1 MTDKRP
7 DGIRDY
13 HEPAGG
19 WGALRAVAVALKRQQ
34 VIVQGSKTLLKN
46 NQADGFDCPGCAW
59 PDPKHT
65 SAFEFCENG
74 AKAVAWESTAK
85 RVDPAFF
92 AEHKVAE
99 LWEQPD
105 HWLEGQGRLTHP
117 LRYDVATDHFEVV
130 DWEEAIADIGA
141 RMRALA
147 HADEAE
153 FYTSGRASN
162 EAAFLFQLYAR
173 AFGTNNFPDCSNMCH
188 EATSVG
194 LPESIGIGKGTVSL
208 EDFDH
213 ADLILSIGH
222 NPGTNHPRMMTSL
235 HDAAKRGAAIIVL
248 NPLKERAL
256 ERFQSPQAPLEMMTL
271 GAVPIASTY
280 LQVKVGGD
288 AAALKGI
295 CKALIAL
302 ERDAGKAHTAPVLDT
317 DFIAG
322 HTTGFEDFVA
332 DLDATPWPAL
342 ERASGLARDDLE
354 QVAAAYAAAKATIV
368 CYGMGV
374 TQHRDGTSNVQQI
387 ANLLLLKGNIG
398 RVGAGICPLRGHS
411 NVQGDRTVGIT
422 ERPSKAFLDRMEDVF
437 GFAQPRER
445 GHSVVESIAAMR
457 DGTAKALICLGGNL
471 AVAAPDPQTC
481 FASFKKLDLIVSLAT
496 KLNRTHLLTGGTTY
510 ILPVLGR
517 TELDVQASGVQAVTV
532 EDSMS
537 MVHASRGFLAPPSDE
552 VRSEPWIVA
561 RLARATLGDT
571 VPVDWEG
578 LCGDYALVRDK
589 IEAVFPDF
597 AGYNDRIRKPGGFP
611 LPNSASERIWKTASG
626 KANFL
631 IFRPVREQGEEDDA
645 DVLRLASLRS
655 HDQYNTTI
663 YGLDDRYRGVFGRR
677 DVLFLNA
684 REMERL
690 GFAEGDMVDVETA
703 LAHAHPDRVVRSLMI
718 VRYDLPDGC
727 CGAYYPETQP
737 LIALEDCDPDS
748 LTPSYKSV
756 HVRLRRASAADLA
769 AATVVRE
776 GLIGRASERTPVHG
790 PGVTASSLS
799 SPSGG

>member
-19 WGALRAVAVALKRQQ
+19 WGALKAVAVALKRQQ
-34 VIVQGSKTLLKN
+34 VVVQGSKTLLKN
-46 NQADGFDCPGCAW
+46 NQPDGFDCPGCAW

-92 AEHKVAE
+92 ARHKVAE

-117 LRYDVATDHFEVV
+117 LRYNAATDHYEVV
-130 DWEEAIADIGA
+130 GWDEAIADIGA
-141 RMRALA
+141 RMAALD
-147 HADEAE
+147 HPDQAE

-194 LPESIGIGKGTVSL
+194 LPQSIGIGKGTVSL

-213 ADLILSIGH
+213 ADLILSMGH

-235 HDAAKRGAAIIVL
+235 HDAAKRGATIIVF

-256 ERFQSPQAPLEMMTL
+256 ERFQAPQEPIEMVTL
-271 GAVPIASTY
+271 SSTPIASAY
-280 LQVKVGGD
+280 FQVKVGGD

-295 CKALIAL
+295 CKSLIDMDRAA
-302 ERDAGKAHTAPVLDT
+302 RAADTAPVLDHS
-317 DFIAG
+317 FIAG
-322 HTTGFEDFVA
+322 HTAGFDAFVA
-332 DLDATPWPAL
+332 DLDATSWADI
-342 ERASGLARDDLE
+342 ERGSGLPQADLE
-354 QVAAAYAAAKATIV
+354 QVARAYAAADATIV
-368 CYGMGV
+368 CYGMGI
-374 TQHRDGTSNVQQI
+374 TQHRTGTSNVQQI
-387 ANLLLLKGNIG
+387 ANLLLLKGNMG
-398 RVGAGICPLRGHS
+398 RPGAGISPLRGHS

-422 ERPSKAFLDRMEDVF
+422 EIPSKAFLDRMESVF
-437 GFAQPRER
+437 GFAQPRAH
-445 GHSVVESIAAMR
+445 GHSVVDAIAAMR
-457 DGTAKALICLGGNL
+457 DGTSKAIISLGGNL
-471 AVAAPDPQTC
+471 AVAGPDPAAC
-481 FASFKKLDLIVSLAT
+481 FAAFRNLDLSVSLAT
-496 KLNRTHLLTGGTTY
+496 KLNRTHLLTGKTTY

-517 TELDVQASGVQAVTV
+517 TELDEQATGVQSVTV

-537 MVHASRGFLAPPSDE
+537 MVHASRGFLAPPSDM
-552 VRSEPWIVA
+552 VRSEPWIIA
-561 RLARATLGDT
+561 SLARATLGDK
-571 VPVDWEG
+571 VPVDWEK
-578 LCGDYALVRDK
+578 LAGDYALIRDK

-597 AGYNDRIRKPGGFP
+597 EAYNDRIRKPGGFH
-611 LPNSASERIWKTASG
+611 LPNSAAERVWKTESG

-631 IFRPVREQGEEDDA
+631 IYPHGDD
-645 DVLRLASLRS
+645 DVDTAQSGILRLTSLRA

-677 DVLFLNA
+677 DVLFLNVRDMA
-684 REMERL
+684 RL
-690 GFAEGDMVDVETA
+690 GFAEGDVVDVETA
-703 LAHAHPDRVVRSLMI
+703 LTHAHPDRVVRALTI

-737 LIALEDCDPDS
+737 LIALEDCDPQS

-756 HVRLRRASAADLA
+756 PVRLRLATPDDLA
-769 AATVVRE
+769 AATVVRA
-776 GLIGRASERTPVHG
+776 GVVGRPGAASG
-790 PGVTASSLS
+790 A
-799 SPSGG
+799 